1 MSAALNH
8 LDDCTLLRHVA
19 RDLSDFEERAA
30 RRHLLSCDVCRK
42 NLEKIEELDHLLRE
56 AGPELFGETE
66 MEGLPSGDPFCL
78 RPVPRALTKPAA
90 AAQGRARATECL
102 AAAKEA
108 SRRKNSLLSCRDAGE
123 KVLRNAFDG
132 LRLSEP
138 TDRYT
143 LGYALEEAVS
153 RMVEA
158 PALWLR
164 FAEAAVSRLAAE
176 PKGRRSPSVADS
188 AYPLADLVGRAH
200 LLAGIARNWTG
211 EFERG
216 GRDLLLAYRAFARG
230 TASEVELARVELAEA
245 TRRSF
250 VERAPEGLILASRAA
265 QTFSDFGIADEEAR
279 ALAVKGLA
287 LSRDGRGEEALL
299 AYREALP
306 AFERLG
312 LWNAYVST
320 LQNVGATLMHLG
332 RLAEARREY
341 ARALRNVSRT
351 ERPAVHAFIRR
362 NLARTLFEAGK
373 FAQAALG
380 FGSATSLFEQQ
391 GATADAL
398 LTLLYQIE
406 SFARAG
412 AGVKARSL
420 MAGFERRVGELG
432 VLDASTLKELA
443 AALSGRNPDL
453 ASLVRLRDG
462 VEETLRDRLERS
474 AG

>member
-1 MSAALNH
+1 MGCDFPSRQTGTPSVMRSRRRFRGWSKRQPSGSGSPRLPSPGWPRSRRAADRPRWPIRPTPSPTSSAAR
-8 LDDCTLLRHVA
+8 TSWPA
-19 RDLSDFEERAA
+19 SPGT
-30 RRHLLSCDVCRK
+30 
-42 NLEKIEELDHLLRE
+42 
-56 AGPELFGETE
+56 GPG
-66 MEGLPSGDPFCL
+66 S
-78 RPVPRALTKPAA
+78 
-90 AAQGRARATECL
+90 
-102 AAAKEA
+102 
-108 SRRKNSLLSCRDAGE
+108 S
-123 KVLRNAFDG
+123 
-132 LRLSEP
+132 
-138 TDRYT
+138 
-143 LGYALEEAVS
+143 
-153 RMVEA
+153 
-158 PALWLR
+158 
-164 FAEAAVSRLAAE
+164 
-176 PKGRRSPSVADS
+176 
-188 AYPLADLVGRAH
+188 
-200 LLAGIARNWTG
+200 
-211 EFERG
+211 RG

-362 NLARTLFEAGK
+362 NLARTLFEAGR

-432 VLDASTLKELA
+432 VLDA
-443 AALSGRNPDL
+443 RP
-453 ASLVRLRDG
+453 
-462 VEETLRDRLERS
+462 
-474 AG
+474 

>member
-19 RDLSDFEERAA
+19 RDLSDFEERSA
-30 RRHLLSCDVCRK
+30 RRHLLSCGVCRR
-42 NLEKIEELDHLLRE
+42 NLEKIEELDLLLRE
-56 AGPELFGETE
+56 AGPELFGEAE
-66 MEGLPSGDPFCL
+66 REGLPSGDPFRL
-78 RPVPRALTKPAA
+78 RPVPRPLKRAA
-90 AAQGRARATECL
+90 GPGGLARATECL

-123 KVLRNAFDG
+123 KVLRNAFAG

-158 PALWLR
+158 PTHWLR
-164 FAEAAVSRLAAE
+164 FAEAAVARLAAE
-176 PKGRRSPSVADS
+176 PRGRRSPSTADS

-211 EFERG
+211 EFESG

-250 VERAPEGLILASRAA
+250 IDRAREGLILASRAEK
-265 QTFSDFGIADEEAR
+265 TFLDFGMRDEKAR
-279 ALAVKGLA
+279 VHAVKGLL
-287 LSRDGRGEEALL
+287 LSRQGRNEEALT
-299 AYREALP
+299 AYWKALP

-312 LWNAYVST
+312 LWNAYVTT

-332 RLAEARREY
+332 RLTEARREY
-341 ARALRNVSRT
+341 ARALRKVSRT
-351 ERPAVHAFIRR
+351 DRPAVHAFIRR
-362 NLARTLFEAGK
+362 NLARTLFEAGE
-373 FAQAALG
+373 FAQAAPG
-380 FGSATSLFEQQ
+380 FASAASIFEQQ

-398 LTLLYQIE
+398 LALLYQIE

-432 VLDASTLKELA
+432 ALDASTLKELS

-462 VEETLRDRLERS
+462 VEETLKDRLERF